1 MWKKTTT
8 IATRKVTAL
17 PGNHDRQQQRIELTI
32 INRMKKQYLSP
43 RMKVVKVQ
51 QTQIIC
57 GSVKSAFGVSNNG
70 KVDAGS
76 ESDWSDENLG
86 W

>member
-1 MWKKTTT
+1 
-8 IATRKVTAL
+8 
-17 PGNHDRQQQRIELTI
+17 
-32 INRMKKQYLSP
+32 
-43 RMKVVKVQ
+43 MKVMKVQ

-70 KVDAGS
+70 KVEAGS
-76 ESDWSDENLG
+76 ESDWNNENLD

>member
-1 MWKKTTT
+1 
-8 IATRKVTAL
+8 
-17 PGNHDRQQQRIELTI
+17 
-32 INRMKKQYLSP
+32 MKKEYLSP

-57 GSVKSAFGVSNNG
+57 GSVNGTFGISEDTIE
-70 KVDAGS
+70 KGS
-76 ESDWSDENLG
+76 EEDWIETNLD

>member
-1 MWKKTTT
+1 MKKT
-8 IATRKVTAL
+8 
-17 PGNHDRQQQRIELTI
+17 
-32 INRMKKQYLSP
+32 YLSP
-43 RMKVVKVQ
+43 RMKVMKVQ

-70 KVDAGS
+70 KVEEGS
-76 ESDWSDENLG
+76 ESDWSETNLT

>member
-1 MWKKTTT
+1 
-8 IATRKVTAL
+8 
-17 PGNHDRQQQRIELTI
+17 
-32 INRMKKQYLSP
+32 MKKEYQSP

-57 GSVKSAFGVSNNG
+57 GSVKSAFGVSNGG
-70 KVDAGS
+70 KVEAGS
-76 ESDWSDENLG
+76 ESDWSNENLD

>member
-1 MWKKTTT
+1 
-8 IATRKVTAL
+8 
-17 PGNHDRQQQRIELTI
+17 
-32 INRMKKQYLSP
+32 
-43 RMKVVKVQ
+43 MKVMKVQ
-51 QTQIIC
+51 QTQFIC

-76 ESDWSDENLG
+76 EEDWSETNLD

>member
-1 MWKKTTT
+1 
-8 IATRKVTAL
+8 
-17 PGNHDRQQQRIELTI
+17 
-32 INRMKKQYLSP
+32 MKKEYLSP

>member
-1 MWKKTTT
+1 
-8 IATRKVTAL
+8 
-17 PGNHDRQQQRIELTI
+17 
-32 INRMKKQYLSP
+32 MKKNYQTP
-43 RMKVVKVQ
+43 EVEVMNVQ

>member
-1 MWKKTTT
+1 
-8 IATRKVTAL
+8 
-17 PGNHDRQQQRIELTI
+17 
-32 INRMKKQYLSP
+32 MKKQYLSP

-57 GSVKSAFGVSNNG
+57 GSVKSAFSVSND
-70 KVDAGS
+70 KVEEGS
-76 ESDWSDENLG
+76 ESDWSSTNLN